1 MAPRPFAAPPCPPA
15 PPAPCVSQL
24 DSGAGAVQTP
34 RPPLC
39 LALPL
44 PHAVSC
50 RVLCPS
56 KEGLGHGRSFCA
68 PQPFLLFSPH
78 PHPATRLSTWITPS
92 RLFPPALC
100 CSEALSPDA
109 PMKCEPLLWFPG
121 LSQPCSCPSSA
132 CIRHVLSSCLSCS
145 LLTPWGKHQAPPPW
159 RSPEATLSSLS

>member
-1 MAPRPFAAPPCPPA
+1 MVPPLLVTHGVRSSPSLAPRHFAAPPPSPPPPA

-24 DSGAGAVQTP
+24 DPGAGAVPTP
-34 RPPLC
+34 RPLLC

-56 KEGLGHGRSFCA
+56 KEDLGHGHSFCA

-92 RLFPPALC
+92 DFFPPALC
-100 CSEALSPDA
+100 CSDP
-109 PMKCEPLLWFPG
+109 
-121 LSQPCSCPSSA
+121 QP
-132 CIRHVLSSCLSCS
+132 
-145 LLTPWGKHQAPPPW
+145 
-159 RSPEATLSSLS
+159 